1 MKKWYKKPI
10 TKAILVFV
18 AIVTAILLGISVI
31 LLASLNGVVYDAK
44 LRAEK
49 KYENANSFEQ
59 TMYQTAT
66 YVAERIHIQDEFE
79 TDGKYNPD
87 KIVDI
92 IEYAKSRTISGENTS
107 GVAYK
112 LGELAAWGQAKETSS
127 EDADDYRIIVCKKK
141 DGKYYY
147 YYYNEF
153 QNLINDAKLKVIL
166 NGAQLRPEENAEE
179 NSQLQTFY
187 DNLSYNY
194 GVGMSNYYDTIRIED
209 EKGNTLYTDCW
220 LYDGNWDS
228 SIGKEE
234 AAPIGAKNLLTL
246 INENE
251 KLNGKLNKIYNDLS
265 SSLENIAYDAEQ
277 YGEYKDSTDFSE
289 GNTNFKYLLVDQQ
302 AKKVYTNNS
311 AWTQYSNVDKNIEEL
326 KKQEHSKY
334 VVVKPKLADFESN
347 LKDTDA
353 RKWKE
358 VFHILEGD
366 NKESDNYIFVAA
378 VDTDFPVQD
387 VFYTYNQNYRQY
399 APYIN
404 MASAFIIVGTALCL
418 IIIVWLT
425 AVAGRNSEDEEL
437 HLNSFDYWKSELG
450 AALVIVPWIFLTMF
464 VGECWEGT
472 YYDAVGWGNT
482 SQQYYYTFSLSGMN
496 YVLVTIY
503 MGLSMVL
510 FLVGY
515 LSLVRRIKGR
525 ILWKNSIL
533 YFILKWCIK
542 VLRAIVR
549 FFRDFWR
556 NRSITWRAVLV
567 FIGFVCIHWLGM
579 SSGVGM
585 FIFLMFVAEIV
596 GLYYIVRNTIAKDK
610 VRKGIERI
618 ASGDLEY
625 QIPTEKLKGEYK
637 HTAEMINDIGNGLN
651 RAVDEKIKSERLKT
665 DLITNV
671 SHDIKTPLTS
681 IINYV
686 DLLKREDIDDPK
698 IQGYLKVLEEKSQR
712 LKTLTED
719 VVEASKVSS
728 GNINLQMMDVNFV
741 EILNQTIGEIEEKMS
756 ANDLEVIAS
765 VPESPVIVHV
775 DGRRMWRVLE
785 NIFNNAAKYAMPG
798 TRVYADLQIEEEVA
812 EFTLKNISAQK
823 LNIKAE
829 ELTERFIRGDIS
841 RSTEGSGLGLSIA
854 STLTEMQGGTFE
866 VYVDGDLFK
875 VTITLPLKESR

>member
-1 MKKWYKKPI
+1 MIIALLSVRKK
-10 TKAILVFV
+10 
-18 AIVTAILLGISVI
+18 
-31 LLASLNGVVYDAK
+31 
-44 LRAEK
+44 
-49 KYENANSFEQ
+49 
-59 TMYQTAT
+59 M
-66 YVAERIHIQDEFE
+66 
-79 TDGKYNPD
+79 
-87 KIVDI
+87 
-92 IEYAKSRTISGENTS
+92 ENT
-107 GVAYK
+107 
-112 LGELAAWGQAKETSS
+112 
-127 EDADDYRIIVCKKK
+127 
-141 DGKYYY
+141 YY

-194 GVGMSNYYDTIRIED
+194 SVGMSNYYDTIRIED

-220 LYDGNWDS
+220 IYDSNWDS

-251 KLNGKLNKIYNDLS
+251 KLNGKLDKIYNDLS
-265 SSLENIAYDAEQ
+265 SSLENIACDAEQ

-311 AWTQYSNVDKNIEEL
+311 AWTQYSDVDKNIEEL

-358 VFHILEGD
+358 VFHILAED

-404 MASAFIIVGTALCL
+404 MASAFIIVGIALCL
-418 IIIVWLT
+418 IIIVWPT
-425 AVAGRNSEDEEL
+425 VVAGRNSEDEEL
-437 HLNSFDYWKSELG
+437 HLNSYDYWKSELG

-464 VGECWEGT
+464 VGGCWEVT
-472 YYDAVGWGNT
+472 CYDAVGLGENT

-510 FLVGY
+510 FLAGY

-542 VLRAIVR
+542 VLCAIVR
-549 FFRDFWR
+549 FFCDFWR
-556 NRSITWRAVLV
+556 NRSITWRAVIV

-579 SSGVGM
+579 SSGFRL
-585 FIFLMFVAEIV
+585 FIFLMFVAEICR
-596 GLYYIVRNTIAKDK
+596 GILYCAK
-610 VRKGIERI
+610 R
-618 ASGDLEY
+618 
-625 QIPTEKLKGEYK
+625 
-637 HTAEMINDIGNGLN
+637 
-651 RAVDEKIKSERLKT
+651 
-665 DLITNV
+665 
-671 SHDIKTPLTS
+671 
-681 IINYV
+681 
-686 DLLKREDIDDPK
+686 
-698 IQGYLKVLEEKSQR
+698 
-712 LKTLTED
+712 
-719 VVEASKVSS
+719 
-728 GNINLQMMDVNFV
+728 NLQR
-741 EILNQTIGEIEEKMS
+741 IRYEKE
-756 ANDLEVIAS
+756 LKELH
-765 VPESPVIVHV
+765 PES
-775 DGRRMWRVLE
+775 W
-785 NIFNNAAKYAMPG
+785 NIRY
-798 TRVYADLQIEEEVA
+798 RQ
-812 EFTLKNISAQK
+812 KN
-823 LNIKAE
+823 
-829 ELTERFIRGDIS
+829 
-841 RSTEGSGLGLSIA
+841 
-854 STLTEMQGGTFE
+854 
-866 VYVDGDLFK
+866 
-875 VTITLPLKESR
+875 